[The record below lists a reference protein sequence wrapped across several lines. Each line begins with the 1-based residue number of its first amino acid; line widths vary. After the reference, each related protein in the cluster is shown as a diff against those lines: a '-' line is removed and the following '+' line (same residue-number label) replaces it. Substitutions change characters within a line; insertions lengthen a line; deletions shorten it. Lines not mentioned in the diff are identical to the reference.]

1 MSAVVTGETSGLVY
15 LMRPRKFCKID
26 SFDTW
31 TTRSMMYP
39 APHGFRPTMT
49 TKRSSEK
56 TSQHMAGDRTLT
68 IEDNAADAVPTA
80 HDEESADS
88 NLPSPQT
95 AEQNQGEAWNAPRSN
110 IGRVAACFWSL
121 LMLGFFDAAYGVCD
135 RASVFIESD
144 PNIANDEVPR
154 PSFPMCV
161 TVLPPYIP
169 LLGVKPILQNPYVP
183 KKDLIDYCLL
193 LS

>member
-39 APHGFRPTMT
+39 APHGFPPTMT

-56 TSQHMAGDRTLT
+56 TSQHIAGDRTLT
-68 IEDNAADAVPTA
+68 IEDNAADAIPTA

-121 LMLGFFDAAYGVCD
+121 FMLGFFDAAYGVCD
-135 RASVFIESD
+135 QASVFIECD
-144 PNIANDEVPR
+144 ADIANDELSR

-161 TVLPPYIP
+161 TVLPQYISF
-169 LLGVKPILQNPYVP
+169 LFMQNSLQYSYVT
-183 KKDLIDYCLL
+183 KTDLVDHSLL